1 MDYRHEL
8 ILLAETY
15 AAATK
20 RSVARISTLVRND
33 GKFFDKLKG
42 GAGCTMDTYQSS
54 LRWFSQNWPADTPWP
69 ESIARP
75 TAETTPASAA
85 E

>member
-1 MDYRHEL
+1 MDYRQEL

-15 AAATK
+15 AGATK
-20 RSVARISTLVRND
+20 RSLSRVSTLVRND

-54 LRWFSQNWPADTPWP
+54 LRWFSQNWPAEAPWP
-69 ESIARP
+69 ESLTRP
-75 TAETTPASAA
+75 VDESASAA